1 MHLFYPRPPPPSPPV
16 GFFYPRPP
24 PPSPQP
30 PAQPPSPP
38 HATLP
43 RKSKEHYPDLG
54 GRFSAGLTIFG
65 ATADASVAPGGGALL
80 CRTPGWSTNA
90 TQTTTLE
97 LSLNAQQ
104 YTSDGL
110 QFHFFEPP
118 QPGYLYP
125 LSGPSAG
132 DTQLL
137 LKGEGFHDFYEGDFR
152 CRIGDLLTPTTVAP
166 HPSLRQPCLPVS
178 CPSASQH
185 RG

>member
-1 MHLFYPRPPPPSPPV
+1 MI
-16 GFFYPRPP
+16 
-24 PPSPQP
+24 
-30 PAQPPSPP
+30 
-38 HATLP
+38 
-43 RKSKEHYPDLG
+43 
-54 GRFSAGLTIFG
+54 IFG
-65 ATADASVAPGGGALL
+65 ATVDASVAPGGGALL
-80 CRTPGWSTNA
+80 CRTPGWATNA

-104 YTSDGL
+104 YTADGL

-152 CRIGDLLTPTTVAP
+152 CRIGNLLTPTTVAP
-166 HPSLRQPCLPVS
+166 HPCL
-178 CPSASQH
+178 
-185 RG
+185 